1 MTPLIDVGLGYLKMG
16 QAINTMSSGELQ
28 RLKLGHFLSKQNKKS
43 ILIFD
48 EPSKGLHFH
57 DINILMK
64 ALDKLV
70 DNGNTV
76 IIIEHNLD
84 IIKNVDWVIDMGPDA
99 GNNGGKIIFNGT
111 PQDLM
116 KETSHTGKALKIDVI
131 H

>member
-1 MTPLIDVGLGYLKMG
+1 ME
-16 QAINTMSSGELQ
+16 GELK
-28 RLKLGHFLSKQNKKS
+28 RLKLGKFLTKQKKKS

-57 DINILMK
+57 DINILIK
-64 ALDKLV
+64 AIDKLV

-84 IIKNVDWVIDMGPDA
+84 IIKNVDWVIDMGPEA
-99 GNNGGKIIFNGT
+99 GNKGGQIIFNGT
-111 PQDLM
+111 PKDLI
-116 KETSHTGKALKIDVI
+116 KKNSHTGMALKKEIN

>member
-1 MTPLIDVGLGYLKMG
+1 
-16 QAINTMSSGELQ
+16 
-28 RLKLGHFLSKQNKKS
+28 
-43 ILIFD
+43 
-48 EPSKGLHFH
+48 
-57 DINILMK
+57 MK

-99 GNNGGKIIFNGT
+99 GNNGGKIVAT
-111 PQDLM
+111 APQDPNEGNL
-116 KETSHTGKALKIDVI
+116 TTGKALKIDVI